1 MSDNLIGILLTA
13 LIATSGGIIAY
24 LKWLDSK
31 QIAHRNHENNR
42 HFKLS
47 ESQQKARDTVWEQ
60 MQDLAEMQSRR
71 IAQLVNRNNELVE
84 VTRRIK
90 ALEDELYDCRKER
103 RNVIKELAELIEEKG
118 EGEEHGTVT

>member
-1 MSDNLIGILLTA
+1 MSDNLIGILITA

-24 LKWLDSK
+24 LRWLDSK
-31 QIAHRNHENNR
+31 QVAHRNHENNK

-60 MQDLAEMQSRR
+60 MQDLAEIQSKR

-84 VTRRIK
+84 ITHRIRE
-90 ALEDELYDCRKER
+90 LEGELFDCRCER
-103 RNVIKELAELIEEKG
+103 RQLIKELEELINENG
-118 EGEEHGTVT
+118 EEEHGTVT

>member
-1 MSDNLIGILLTA
+1 MSDNLIGILITA

-31 QIAHRNHENNR
+31 QVAHRNHENNK

-60 MQDLAEMQSRR
+60 MQDLAEIQSKR

-84 VTRRIK
+84 ITRRIRE
-90 ALEDELYDCRKER
+90 LENELFDCRCER
-103 RNVIKELAELIEEKG
+103 RKLIRELEGLVEEKG
-118 EGEEHGTVT
+118 EEDGIT